1 MKKVI
6 MALVTGILLIGV
18 NAYAAGDLQVNGS
31 IGVGAEPTGSAR
43 ILVDT
48 IDQVGGRFL
57 VNTTGGGNYVALAGQ
72 AQATANIA
80 NKMIGLSFV
89 AIDGANS
96 LADQMIGTE
105 VIMQYNNTD
114 YSSPPASLTSMIG
127 ASIFPQVKAIG
138 IDYNVDTYRGVYL
151 RSPMNQATTG
161 NIATFTN
168 WYNIYVEDPALD
180 NNVGGDSKGIAA
192 TNAYGLYIEGITG
205 SGIGTA
211 TGIALVGDGA
221 GSDIVFGASQQA
233 SIYSENGFLYAT
245 DKTGNIT
252 QFSPH
257 DPETGEWIYYSE
269 NTKTG
274 VVKRVNM
281 EKLVK
286 AVEKLT
292 GETFMVETL
301 LEK

>member
-1 MKKVI
+1 MKKIIVI
-6 MALVTGILLIGV
+6 LALGYLLIGT
-18 NAYAAGDLQVNGS
+18 NLYAAGDLQVNGNLGVGTAPTTNKVEFVATDAPKTLQVTS
-31 IGVGAEPTGSAR
+31 DYSVSPLPQGNNYSAYYNANVDATGMTGKQVNAFSATVVYSGQGNPFGGMIGADYTLAIATTQAGTHLLNNISGDNIQLRRGTGNNKDVVVTNYSAFTTSFNATTGSASGVISGTDWKHINLGAIDDISAFQPTNMTGIWIDKQIGGTNNYGIVLDGDGVGA
-43 ILVDT
+43 
-48 IDQVGGRFL
+48 
-57 VNTTGGGNYVALAGQ
+57 
-72 AQATANIA
+72 
-80 NKMIGLSFV
+80 
-89 AIDGANS
+89 
-96 LADQMIGTE
+96 
-105 VIMQYNNTD
+105 
-114 YSSPPASLTSMIG
+114 
-127 ASIFPQVKAIG
+127 
-138 IDYNVDTYRGVYL
+138 
-151 RSPMNQATTG
+151 
-161 NIATFTN
+161 
-168 WYNIYVEDPALD
+168 
-180 NNVGGDSKGIAA
+180 
-192 TNAYGLYIEGITG
+192 
-205 SGIGTA
+205 
-211 TGIALVGDGA
+211 
-221 GSDIVFGASQQA
+221 DIVFGASQQA